1 MAPQLKRAAAAVQT
15 GMLVALVPLVMAACT
30 NSFLNDFPEFEPTQP
45 FLDEQERTQR
55 RLDAARAGRLQKQ
68 REAMEADRARK
79 LEAWL
84 AIERKK
90 ERGQR
95 IAQQQLQLRS
105 SNPQR
110 VDNTRLREWQ
120 RIVR

>member
-1 MAPQLKRAAAAVQT
+1 MAPQLKRAAAALKT
-15 GMLVALVPLVMAACT
+15 GMLVALVPVAMAACT
-30 NSFLNDFPEFEPTQP
+30 NSFLNDFPEFGPTQP

-55 RLDAARAGRLQKQ
+55 RVDAARAGMTQKQ
-68 REAMEADRARK
+68 REAIEAERARK

-84 AIERKK
+84 VIERKK

-95 IAQQQLQLRS
+95 IVQQRLRLRS
-105 SNPQR
+105 GNAQR
-110 VDNTRLREWQ
+110 TENARLREWQ

>member
-30 NSFLNDFPEFEPTQP
+30 NSFLNDFPEFGPTQP
-45 FLDEQERTQR
+45 FLDEQERIQR
-55 RLDAARAGRLQKQ
+55 RVDAARAGMTEKQ
-68 REAMEADRARK
+68 REAIEAERARK
-79 LEAWL
+79 LDAWL

-95 IAQQQLQLRS
+95 IAQERLQLRG
-105 SNPQR
+105 NAKR
-110 VDNTRLREWQ
+110 TDNTRLREWQ

>member
-1 MAPQLKRAAAAVQT
+1 MAPQLKRAAAALKS
-15 GMLVALVPLVMAACT
+15 GMLVALVPVAMAACT
-30 NSFLNDFPEFEPTQP
+30 NSFLNDFPEFGPTEP

-55 RLDAARAGRLQKQ
+55 RLDAARSGSAQKQ
-68 REAMEADRARK
+68 REAIEAARARN

-84 AIERKK
+84 AIERRKD
-90 ERGQR
+90 RIRRIGQQR
-95 IAQQQLQLRS
+95 LRLRDG
-105 SNPQR
+105 NPQR

>member
-1 MAPQLKRAAAAVQT
+1 MAPQLKRAAAALET
-15 GMLVALVPLVMAACT
+15 GMLVALVPVAMAACT
-30 NSFLNDFPEFEPTQP
+30 NSFLNDFPEFGPTEP

-55 RLDAARAGRLQKQ
+55 RLDAARSGSAQKQ
-68 REAMEADRARK
+68 REAIEAARARN

-84 AIERKK
+84 AIERRKD
-90 ERGQR
+90 RIRRIGQQR
-95 IAQQQLQLRS
+95 LRLRDG
-105 SNPQR
+105 NPQR